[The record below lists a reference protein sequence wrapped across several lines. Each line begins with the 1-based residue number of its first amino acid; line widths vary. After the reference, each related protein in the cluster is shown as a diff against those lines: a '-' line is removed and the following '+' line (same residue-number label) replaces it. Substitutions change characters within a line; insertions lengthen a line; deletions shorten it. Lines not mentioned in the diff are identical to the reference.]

1 MKHKSLKLFAIAA
14 MACMTFGALASCGG
28 ESAPE
33 STPVSD
39 VAEDVGLT
47 ISETTLSVSI
57 NKQKTLTATTKDDSK
72 YLFTWKTSDEEI
84 ATVSKGVVTGVK
96 EGTCTITVSVKK
108 KGTVKTLDS
117 KTCEVTVINRV
128 LTLDQKEL
136 TISLSE
142 SSTATLHATV
152 TDNAPITWS
161 SSDETI
167 ATVANGVVTGLKS
180 GTCTIT
186 ATSEDLSESCLVT
199 VYSNYFSLPKTEILA
214 VGSRKA
220 LEVTGKK
227 SDDAVFTSSDPSIV
241 SIEGDEVVAL
251 KTGMAVVTLKSEADQ
266 IEASCVVMVKGTGE
280 EVAELP
286 TGKKSEAANNP
297 GNWYYLCE
305 SDLVTVSAIPNIDNG
320 LIHADVTRVG
330 KEDGTISGPNM
341 FYLSYQPDATGY
353 MIYDVTFYLYSS
365 NNTLLSINGGADTE
379 YKAGLN
385 IIKEENLISKAP
397 KEGAPYQIKFK
408 AASDYYI
415 IPVFTKIGEVEKMSL
430 SESEIELDLYG
441 TTTHTLTATVPG
453 VEDAVCEWASSD
465 ETVATVEAGVVTA
478 LKEGTCTITASY
490 GDESASCVVTVINSE
505 ANKLTI
511 SAAEASID
519 LNNGGTYTL
528 TASKPNVEASSITWS
543 SSDETIATVEGGVV
557 TGHKRGTATI
567 NAVYGEETV
576 SCLVTVINSTDV
588 ELPGGGT
595 KKIVTGDP
603 GKWYYL
609 YDSSQVKG
617 STPLKNEAENKIF
630 VNLNA
635 IGTSGSN
642 FAYLRYQPS
651 TQGTYTVTLNIDF
664 KYNGTEEEGA
674 THILEIVGGTSSKT
688 ATTETVVNG
697 TNTITYT
704 FTTDSS
710 TPFQIKFKTTG
721 SFEIEPT
728 FTLQA

>member
-57 NKQKTLTATTKDDSK
+57 NKQKTLTASTKDDSK

-227 SDDAVFTSSDPSIV
+227 SDDALFTSSDPSIV

-251 KTGMAVVTLKSEADQ
+251 KTGMAVVTLKSEKDH
-266 IEASCVVMVKGTGE
+266 IESSCVVMVKGTGE

-286 TGKKSEAANNP
+286 TGKKSDAVNNP

-305 SDLVTVSAIPNIDNG
+305 SDLVTVSATPNIDNG
-320 LIHADVTRVG
+320 LIHADVTHVG
-330 KEDGTISGPNM
+330 KEDGTIAGPNM
-341 FYLSYQPDATGY
+341 FYLRYQPDATGD

-379 YKAGLN
+379 YEAGLN

-397 KEGAPYQIKFK
+397 SEGAPYQIKFK

-511 SAAEASID
+511 SATEASID
-519 LNNGGTYTL
+519 LNAGGTYTL

-595 KKIVTGDP
+595 NKIVTADP
-603 GKWYYL
+603 GNWYYL
-609 YDSSQVKG
+609 YESSQAKG
-617 STPLKNEAENKIF
+617 STPLRNEAENKIF

-635 IGTSGSN
+635 IGTSGKN

-674 THILEIVGGTSSKT
+674 THILEIKGGTSST
-688 ATTETVVNG
+688 ATSEAVVNG

-704 FTTDSS
+704 FTTNTK

>member
-1 MKHKSLKLFAIAA
+1 M
-14 MACMTFGALASCGG
+14 
-28 ESAPE
+28 
-33 STPVSD
+33 
-39 VAEDVGLT
+39 
-47 ISETTLSVSI
+47 
-57 NKQKTLTATTKDDSK
+57 
-72 YLFTWKTSDEEI
+72 
-84 ATVSKGVVTGVK
+84 
-96 EGTCTITVSVKK
+96 
-108 KGTVKTLDS
+108 
-117 KTCEVTVINRV
+117 
-128 LTLDQKEL
+128 
-136 TISLSE
+136 
-142 SSTATLHATV
+142 
-152 TDNAPITWS
+152 
-161 SSDETI
+161 
-167 ATVANGVVTGLKS
+167 
-180 GTCTIT
+180 
-186 ATSEDLSESCLVT
+186 
-199 VYSNYFSLPKTEILA
+199 
-214 VGSRKA
+214 
-220 LEVTGKK
+220 
-227 SDDAVFTSSDPSIV
+227 FTSSDPSIV
-241 SIEGDEVVAL
+241 SIEEDEVVAL

-266 IEASCVVMVKGTGE
+266 IESSCVVMVKGTGE

-286 TGKKSEAANNP
+286 TGLKADTAKNP

-330 KEDGTISGPNM
+330 KEDGTIAGPNM
-341 FYLSYQPDATGY
+341 FYLRYQPDATGD

-465 ETVATVEAGVVTA
+465 ETIATVEAGVVTA

-511 SAAEASID
+511 SATEASID
-519 LNNGGTYTL
+519 LNAGGTYTL

-588 ELPGGGT
+588 ELPGDG
-595 KKIVTGDP
+595 KNDVVAGDP
-603 GKWYYL
+603 GKWYYF
-609 YDSSQVKG
+609 YESSQVKG
-617 STPLKNEAENKIF
+617 STPLRNEAENKIF
-630 VNLNA
+630 VNLTA
-635 IGTSGSN
+635 IGTSGKN

-674 THILEIVGGTSSKT
+674 THILEIKGGTSSK

-704 FTTDSS
+704 FTTNTK

-721 SFEIEPT
+721 SFEIKPT

>member
-28 ESAPE
+28 NASE

-39 VAEDVGLT
+39 VTEDVGLT

-72 YLFTWKTSDEEI
+72 YLFTWKSSDEEI

-227 SDDAVFTSSDPSIV
+227 SDDALFTSSDPSIV
-241 SIEGDEVVAL
+241 YIEGDEVVAL
-251 KTGMAVVTLKSEADQ
+251 KTGMAVVTLKSEKDH

-286 TGKKSEAANNP
+286 TGKKSDAVNNP

-305 SDLVTVSAIPNIDNG
+305 SDLVTVSATPNIDNG
-320 LIHADVTRVG
+320 LIHADVTHVG

-341 FYLSYQPDATGY
+341 FYLRYQPDATGD

-379 YKAGLN
+379 YEAGLN

-397 KEGAPYQIKFK
+397 SEGAPYQIKFK
-408 AASDYYI
+408 AASDYYV

-511 SAAEASID
+511 SATEASID
-519 LNNGGTYTL
+519 LNAGGTYTL

-567 NAVYGEETV
+567 DAVYGEETV
-576 SCLVTVINSTDV
+576 SCLVTVSNSTDV
-588 ELPGGGT
+588 ELPGEG
-595 KKIVTGDP
+595 KNDVVTADS

-609 YDSSQVKG
+609 YESPQVKG
-617 STPLKNEAENKIF
+617 STPLRNEAENKIF

-635 IGTSGSN
+635 IGTSGQN

-674 THILEIVGGTSSKT
+674 THILEIVGGTSSK
-688 ATTETVVNG
+688 ATSENVVNG

-704 FTTDSS
+704 FTTNSS